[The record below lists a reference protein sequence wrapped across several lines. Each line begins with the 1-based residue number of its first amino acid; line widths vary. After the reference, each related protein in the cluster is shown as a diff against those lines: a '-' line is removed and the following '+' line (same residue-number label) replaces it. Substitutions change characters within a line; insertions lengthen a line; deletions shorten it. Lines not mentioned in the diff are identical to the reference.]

1 MVSPA
6 VEGFDNSANETS
18 LVWPRGRRL
27 PYAPNTTPVGEV
39 RGGTVNVFGV
49 VGYLYDL
56 IRSGQG
62 NYP

>member
-1 MVSPA
+1 MVTPAPGAFNKSP
-6 VEGFDNSANETS
+6 NETS

-27 PYAPNTTPVGEV
+27 PYAPKTTPVGEV
-39 RGGTVNVFGV
+39 QGGTVNVFGV